1 MLFNESNGLITGS
14 ITVEVNQSTH
24 TISASNALFLNTFE
38 ITITSAHLDTDGDG
52 IPDIFDPD
60 DDGDG
65 WNDTVEVDC
74 ETDPLDIVSSPGD
87 YDGDGTCDLQDEFD
101 DSPIVF
107 FYPVDKLVLT
117 VGEEMETL
125 DPLIAPTS
133 GGIMFFTVVPDMPKG
148 LILDNETGVISGT
161 PTEGYRH
168 ILVEYS
174 HTFTA
179 SNSQWSFSYRVDFDI
194 FPPLVY
200 VNDTDGDGWWD
211 EEELQCNTDPDD
223 NASFPEDID
232 MDGICSHKDEDDDGD
247 KIGDLIDAFP
257 KDPTAWD
264 DTDNDSRP
272 DELTCRFLTD
282 SANCSFVLEEDFDDD
297 NDGWLDLNE
306 TSCGTD
312 PKDNMSV
319 PEDDDGDGVCNLL
332 EEYVPNTVRILWI
345 CCFPLLLLLLML
357 LWLLNPFSVDEEEIM
372 DPEPEYTFT
381 EREWQGGSGEYDDPF
396 VLRPVK
402 GVRPGSFAESHELI
416 KVSNITPRLSCDFT
430 DMSAE
435 RNGSRFSM
443 RPIKST
449 NRGEIEFRLRFRDDD
464 NTTETTV
471 FEGLIRL
478 GKATVYFLWDVEV
491 EVIRDTPE
499 EVLAKRNA
507 NRIEREAKKK
517 AAELE
522 RDAAKRTADAEVE
535 AKKKALEAEREA
547 KEKLEEIE
555 NAAAKRA
562 IEAERK
568 AAEAE
573 RRAAELEEEARK
585 KAAELEKEAEKE
597 AEQARKEAE
606 ELEEAEQEARRES
619 ERREAELAEKK
630 RREVEEEEAAAR
642 ALLRKK
648 AEERRAAEEAARIE
662 KEEEERAAEEE
673 AARIEKE
680 EEERAARLEREA
692 EERLAEERRAEARKK
707 AEEEA
712 EKQRVA
718 VEAQEKLRKKA
729 IERKRQKDEREK
741 EMMASREKAERRTR
755 ELEKSLDERRARL
768 ADLDA
773 EARKKEAALLR
784 ISEKA
789 KSIDFGVI
797 GFATEDEKDNLQT
810 ISGVGPFIEEKLNAL
825 GIFSFKQ
832 ISKMT
837 PEMEDEV
844 NDAIEFF
851 PGRVRRDEWAKQ
863 AKTLS
868 EGEGSGEDG
877 QEESEEERKRASE
890 ILRKA
895 QERKLAEEAEKKIM
909 EATLRREK
917 AREIQRNKEKE
928 GVREEFESLRAD
940 IEERRSRLEHLEGR
954 ERAKE
959 EALLRIADRADEVD
973 FVKIGFSSRAGK
985 DELQQ
990 IDGITKLIESKLN
1003 VIGIY
1008 SFSQIAKM
1016 SDEIIEKVSDII
1028 GLGPGRIL
1036 RDEWV
1041 EQAILLERRG

>member
-1 MLFNESNGLITGS
+1 MSR
-14 ITVEVNQSTH
+14 
-24 TISASNALFLNTFE
+24 
-38 ITITSAHLDTDGDG
+38 
-52 IPDIFDPD
+52 PD
-60 DDGDG
+60 
-65 WNDTVEVDC
+65 
-74 ETDPLDIVSSPGD
+74 D

-117 VGEEMETL
+117 VGEEMEPL

-211 EEELQCNTDPDD
+211 EEELECNTDPDD

-372 DPEPEYTFT
+372 DPEPEYTYT

-449 NRGEIEFRLRFRDDD
+449 NRGEIEFRLQFRDDD

-522 RDAAKRTADAEVE
+522 RGAAKRAADAEVE
-535 AKKKALEAEREA
+535 AKKKAREAEREA

-662 KEEEERAAEEE
+662 KEEEERAA
-673 AARIEKE
+673 
-680 EEERAARLEREA
+680 RLEREA

-712 EKQRVA
+712 EKQRIA

-755 ELEKSLDERRARL
+755 ELEKSLDGRRKGQP
-768 ADLDA
+768 ADD
-773 EARKKEAALLR
+773 
-784 ISEKA
+784 
-789 KSIDFGVI
+789 
-797 GFATEDEKDNLQT
+797 
-810 ISGVGPFIEEKLNAL
+810 
-825 GIFSFKQ
+825 
-832 ISKMT
+832 
-837 PEMEDEV
+837 
-844 NDAIEFF
+844 
-851 PGRVRRDEWAKQ
+851 
-863 AKTLS
+863 
-868 EGEGSGEDG
+868 
-877 QEESEEERKRASE
+877 
-890 ILRKA
+890 
-895 QERKLAEEAEKKIM
+895 
-909 EATLRREK
+909 
-917 AREIQRNKEKE
+917 
-928 GVREEFESLRAD
+928 
-940 IEERRSRLEHLEGR
+940 
-954 ERAKE
+954 
-959 EALLRIADRADEVD
+959 
-973 FVKIGFSSRAGK
+973 
-985 DELQQ
+985 
-990 IDGITKLIESKLN
+990 
-1003 VIGIY
+1003 
-1008 SFSQIAKM
+1008 
-1016 SDEIIEKVSDII
+1016 
-1028 GLGPGRIL
+1028 
-1036 RDEWV
+1036 
-1041 EQAILLERRG
+1041 